1 MGRIFRPIFLYGCN
15 MIKTILITGGSRGIG
30 EAIVRLAA
38 DKMNVAF
45 TYFTSKQRALK
56 LQDELKDFGVLAVQ
70 CDVRDKNSVLSA
82 LDTVKARFGHIDIL
96 VNNAGIACDGV
107 FVDLSDEAWH
117 DTFATNVDGVFH
129 MTQAVL
135 PDMLSRMSGSIVNIS
150 SVWGV
155 SGASCEVAYSASK
168 AAVIGFTK
176 ALAKEVAP
184 MGVRVNAVA
193 PGAIDTDMMHVYSDE
208 DIAELCH
215 NSILLG
221 RLGTAQEVAE
231 AVLFVAQNAYVS
243 GAVLPVD
250 GLLS

>member
-1 MGRIFRPIFLYGCN
+1 

-38 DKMNVAF
+38 GKMNVAF

-56 LQDELKDFGVLAVQ
+56 LQDELKAFGVLAVQ

-82 LDTVKARFGHIDIL
+82 LDAVKARFGHIDIL
-96 VNNAGIACDGV
+96 VNNAGISCDGV

-215 NSILLG
+215 NSIPLG